1 MSEQNGDGGID
12 WQHAEQ
18 CSKVVCDSNE
28 LERSID
34 WKQGLAIAIGVP
46 LLILPSIGYFA
57 SYLWSFAIIVWGLSV
72 FQGFMQN
79 LAYGELA
86 TTFPNASG
94 LPGFAQNVFKTPDHE
109 GKYDKGK
116 LIGGFSA
123 WSYWFA
129 WNPVLAIFAIL
140 VGFYLHSLFPSLAAT
155 FTEYQLSLA
164 AGIVIFGGLI
174 LVNYRGLSSGAIV
187 GYILAAFSL
196 VPLAIIT
203 IAPYATG
210 DFSMANI
217 TGSWL
222 PTDWVWDISHILI
235 LLGIFAM
242 AQWSACAWETAA
254 IYGPEYKKP
263 GSDVPKALFSC
274 GAICLLAYV
283 FVQMTV
289 TGVLGIDG
297 IANAPIDPMLPVAQ
311 AALGDIG
318 STIAIVMLIAAMVLI
333 MQTAYLGSA
342 RAMHSMATEG
352 NLPKVFGRTNAH
364 GTPLIA
370 MIVIGV
376 FNLALISMGTPTAIL
391 AASAIGYVCANGISL
406 FAYVKAKANPHLA
419 GLERPFKAPAGWK
432 NVALLFGL
440 FNIPLCLIGVIYL
453 NAFEGSWTSTIVG
466 IIVLSLY
473 IPMWFYSQHETHT
486 DKMAAISLVTDLSK
500 KK

>member
-1 MSEQNGDGGID
+1 MSDGNNDGID

-18 CSKVVCDSNE
+18 CSKVVCEAGE

-34 WKQGLAIAIGVP
+34 WKQGLAIAVGVP

-57 SYLWSFAIIVWGLSV
+57 GYLWSFAIIVWGLSV

-86 TTFPNASG
+86 TTFPKASG
-94 LPGFAQNVFKTPDHE
+94 LPGFAQNVFKTPDHK

-129 WNPVLAIFAIL
+129 WNPVLAIYALL
-140 VGFYLHSLFPSLAAT
+140 VGSYLHSLFPALAAS
-155 FTEYQLSLA
+155 FTEYQLSLV
-164 AGIVIFGGLI
+164 AGIVIFGSLI
-174 LVNYRGLSSGAIV
+174 LVNYRGLSSGATV

-196 VPLAIIT
+196 IPLVVIT
-203 IAPYATG
+203 LAPYITG
-210 DFSMANI
+210 DFVLSNI
-217 TGSWL
+217 TSTWL
-222 PTDWVWDISHILI
+222 PTDWVWDLSHILI

-263 GSDVPKALFSC
+263 GTDVPKALFSC
-274 GAICLLAYV
+274 GAICLFA
-283 FVQMTV
+283 FVIVQATV
-289 TGVLGIDG
+289 TGVLGVGG
-297 IANAPIDPMLPVAQ
+297 IASAPIDPMLPVAQ

-333 MQTAYLGSA
+333 IQTAYLGSA

-352 NLPKVFGRTNAH
+352 NLPRIFGKVNAH
-364 GTPLIA
+364 GTPVLA
-370 MIVIGV
+370 MVVIGI
-376 FNLALISMGTPTAIL
+376 FNLILISMGTPTAIL

-406 FAYVKAKANPHLA
+406 FAYVKAKINPHLA
-419 GLERPFKAPAGWK
+419 NLERPFKAPSGWK

-440 FNIPLCLIGVIYL
+440 FNIPLCLIGIIYL
-453 NAFEGSWTSTIVG
+453 NSVEGSWFSTGVG
-466 IIVLSLY
+466 IVVLCLY
-473 IPMWFYSQHETHT
+473 IPLWFYSQHESH
-486 DKMAAISLVTDLSK
+486 APEAVAISD
-500 KK
+500 

>member
-1 MSEQNGDGGID
+1 MTSKEEGVD

-18 CSKVVCDSNE
+18 CAKVICETSY
-28 LERSID
+28 LERTID

-94 LPGFAQNVFKTPDHE
+94 LPGFAQNVFK
-109 GKYDKGK
+109 GNGSQKYDKGK

-140 VGFYLHSLFPSLAAT
+140 VGSYLQGLIPALSRFSANS
-155 FTEYQLSLA
+155 LSLA

-174 LVNYRGLSSGAIV
+174 IINSRGLSSGASM
-187 GYILAAFSL
+187 GYILAFLSL
-196 VPLAIIT
+196 APLAIIT
-203 IAPYATG
+203 LSPFATG
-210 DFSMANI
+210 DFVLSNI

-222 PTDWVWDISHILI
+222 PTDWVWDLSHILI

-263 GSDVPKALFSC
+263 SSDVPKALFSC
-274 GAICLLAYV
+274 GFVCLFTFIL
-283 FVQMTV
+283 VQAAV
-289 TGVLGIDG
+289 TGTLGIEG
-297 IANAPIDPMLPVAQ
+297 ILAQPISPMLPLAQ
-311 AALGDIG
+311 AALGPMGAYI
-318 STIAIVMLIAAMVLI
+318 SIIMLVAAMVLI
-333 MQTAYLGSA
+333 IQTAFLGSA
-342 RAMHSMATEG
+342 RAMHSMAIEG
-352 NLPKVFGRTNAH
+352 NLPMIFGKINAN
-364 GTPLIA
+364 GTPVFA
-370 MIVIGV
+370 MIVIAL
-376 FNLALISMGTPTAIL
+376 FNLALISFGTPTAIV

-406 FAYVKAKANPHLA
+406 FAYVKAKMEPRLA
-419 GLERPFKAPAGWK
+419 ALDRPFKAPSGWK
-432 NVALLFGL
+432 NIALLFGL
-440 FNIPLCLIGVIYL
+440 FNLPLCLIGVVYL
-453 NAFEGSWTSTIVG
+453 NSLEIGWTSTWIG
-466 IIVLSLY
+466 FIVLGLY
-473 IPMWFYSQHETHT
+473 IPMWFYSQHENHIESR
-486 DKMAAISLVTDLSK
+486 KAQLAVH
-500 KK
+500 